1 MNCPQ
6 CGMPLETDS
15 LFCSECGYH
24 LSDAE
29 AAQAMQ
35 TAQAMPPMPS
45 MRPTP
50 STYPA
55 SAAQAS
61 PIPQPAQQSGIP
73 TQPLPIMPGLGA
85 SLSNGLP
92 NGLSNSADAN
102 ASAAGAAGNP
112 PAYASYAT
120 SSGVR
125 PPASAAPGFA
135 TTTATATGLT
145 RGQKI
150 IVALGG
156 MLAVLLIVLCVMLW
170 MSMSG
175 SSGAPAAGSSTTS
188 QSSESGASGNADGSS
203 KDSDGTSDGDASS
216 DSSSGTS
223 KNSDTSNGQND
234 DSDKADSQY
243 GSASE
248 PPSSTLKS
256 YSKNG
261 FTVSVP
267 DNFKEYGTSTNESPG
282 YTFTGSGMEITAWR
296 VADNGASSAD
306 ELARLKASA
315 EVDVAYEL
323 DADPSVYVSYERD
336 GDIYYIREIVSDEGI
351 IGVQLR
357 YPKAHRSMYDSLT
370 ETIPPTLT
378 FTE

>member
-6 CGMPLETDS
+6 CGTPLEPDS

-35 TAQAMPPMPS
+35 AAPS
-45 MRPTP
+45 LWPTP

-55 SAAQAS
+55 SAS
-61 PIPQPAQQSGIP
+61 PIPQPVRQSGIP
-73 TQPLPIMPGLGA
+73 TQPLPVMPGLGA
-85 SLSNGLP
+85 SLSNDLSK
-92 NGLSNSADAN
+92 GLSNGADAN

-125 PPASAAPGFA
+125 PPASAAPGIA

-170 MSMSG
+170 MLMSG

-188 QSSESGASGNADGSS
+188 QSSESGAPGNANGSS
-203 KDSDGTSDGDASS
+203 KDSNDTSDGDASNG
-216 DSSSGTS
+216 SSSGTS
-223 KNSDTSNGQND
+223 KNSGTSDDQNG
-234 DSDKADSQY
+234 DSDKSDSQY

-261 FTVSVP
+261 FMVSVP

-296 VADNGASSAD
+296 VANNGVSSAD

-315 EVDVAYEL
+315 KVDVAYEL

>member
-6 CGMPLETDS
+6 CGTPLEPDS

-29 AAQAMQ
+29 AAQA
-35 TAQAMPPMPS
+35 APS
-45 MRPTP
+45 LWPTP

-55 SAAQAS
+55 SAS
-61 PIPQPAQQSGIP
+61 PIPQPVRQSGIP
-73 TQPLPIMPGLGA
+73 TQPLPVMPGLGT
-85 SLSNGLP
+85 SLSNG
-92 NGLSNSADAN
+92 ADAS

-188 QSSESGASGNADGSS
+188 QSSESGASGNANGSS
-203 KDSDGTSDGDASS
+203 KDSNDTSDGDASNGS
-216 DSSSGTS
+216 SSSSGTS
-223 KNSDTSNGQND
+223 KNSGTSVDQNG
-234 DSDKADSQY
+234 DSDKSDSQY
-243 GSASE
+243 GSTSE

-296 VADNGASSAD
+296 VANNGVSSAD
-306 ELARLKASA
+306 ELARLKTSA

>member
-6 CGMPLETDS
+6 CGTPLEPDS

-29 AAQAMQ
+29 VAQSMQAAQA
-35 TAQAMPPMPS
+35 APS
-45 MRPTP
+45 LWPTP

-55 SAAQAS
+55 PASQAS
-61 PIPQPAQQSGIP
+61 PIPQPVHQSGIP
-73 TQPLPIMPGLGA
+73 TQPLPVMPGLVA
-85 SLSNGLP
+85 SLSNGLSK
-92 NGLSNSADAN
+92 GLSNSADAN

-125 PPASAAPGFA
+125 PPASAAPGIA

-156 MLAVLLIVLCVMLW
+156 MLVVLLIVLCVMLW

-188 QSSESGASGNADGSS
+188 QSSESGAPGNANGSS
-203 KDSDGTSDGDASS
+203 KDSNGDANGDTSS
-216 DSSSGTS
+216 DSSSGAS
-223 KNSDTSNGQND
+223 KNSGTSDDQNG
-234 DSDKADSQY
+234 DSDKSDSQY
-243 GSASE
+243 GSTSE

-267 DNFKEYGTSTNESPG
+267 DNFKEYGTSTNESPS

-296 VADNGASSAD
+296 VADNGVSSAE
-306 ELARLKASA
+306 ELTRLKTSA

>member
-6 CGMPLETDS
+6 CGTPLEPDS

-35 TAQAMPPMPS
+35 AAQAAPS
-45 MRPTP
+45 LWPTP

-61 PIPQPAQQSGIP
+61 PIPQPVQQSGIP
-73 TQPLPIMPGLGA
+73 TQPLPVMPGLGS
-85 SLSNGLP
+85 SLSK
-92 NGLSNSADAN
+92 GLSNSADAN

-112 PAYASYAT
+112 PPYASYAT

-125 PPASAAPGFA
+125 PPASAAPGIA

-150 IVALGG
+150 IVVLGG

-188 QSSESGASGNADGSS
+188 QSSESGASDNANGSS
-203 KDSDGTSDGDASS
+203 KDSNDTSDGDASNG
-216 DSSSGTS
+216 SSSSSSTS
-223 KNSDTSNGQND
+223 KNSGTSDDQSD

-296 VADNGASSAD
+296 VANNGVSSAD
-306 ELARLKASA
+306 ELARLRTSA

>member
-6 CGMPLETDS
+6 CGTPLEPDS

-35 TAQAMPPMPS
+35 AAQAAPS
-45 MRPTP
+45 LWPTP

-55 SAAQAS
+55 SAAQAA
-61 PIPQPAQQSGIP
+61 PIPQPVQQSGIP
-73 TQPLPIMPGLGA
+73 TQPLPVMPGLGA
-85 SLSNGLP
+85 SLS

-125 PPASAAPGFA
+125 SPASAAPGIA

-188 QSSESGASGNADGSS
+188 QSSESGASGNANGSS
-203 KDSDGTSDGDASS
+203 KDSNDTSDGDASNGS
-216 DSSSGTS
+216 SSSSGTS
-223 KNSDTSNGQND
+223 KNSGTSEDQNG
-234 DSDKADSQY
+234 DSDKSDSQY
-243 GSASE
+243 GSTSE

-267 DNFKEYGTSTNESPG
+267 DNFKEYGTSTNENPG

-296 VADNGASSAD
+296 VANNGVSSAD
-306 ELARLKASA
+306 ELAQLKASA
-315 EVDVAYEL
+315 KVDVAYEL